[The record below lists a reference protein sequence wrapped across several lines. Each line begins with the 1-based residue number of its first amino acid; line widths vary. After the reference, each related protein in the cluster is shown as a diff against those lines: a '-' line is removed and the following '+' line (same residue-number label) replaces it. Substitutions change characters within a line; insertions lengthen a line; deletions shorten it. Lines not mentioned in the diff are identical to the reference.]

1 MIYYLLIATFLF
13 FGYFTKKTKQYYFI
27 SLILLFLFTGFRDIY
42 LGDYNNKAYIQAFN
56 VVDKLPQ
63 FSFSSNYTFEM
74 GFMLLNSLCK
84 TICNDFRFF
93 QVVYTA
99 IAIVLLHFVINK
111 MNITHKQR
119 CLFLFVYF
127 CMRFIINNWI
137 ILRQNI
143 AILIIW
149 NLLLTDTLPFKASV
163 KTFVIPYIVSC
174 YFHITSILNIICL
187 FLRDKLVLFKKNIT
201 YILTIS
207 ISLFLLFSGTRL
219 FQPIMNLMTQIGG
232 EKFKTYVG
240 SEINTFNIIYYIIRI
255 VIFTFL
261 FIYYSK
267 FRYKKKELLFT
278 INILAI
284 IFESINVA
292 IFSRF
297 MEYLMIGPYLTITV
311 SEEVFSNTNKIRFLL
326 IIYIA
331 MIFILVRSLI
341 TYGNGG
347 LLKYAFF

>member
-1 MIYYLLIATFLF
+1 M
-13 FGYFTKKTKQYYFI
+13 
-27 SLILLFLFTGFRDIY
+27 ILLFLFTGFRDIY

-99 IAIVLLHFVINK
+99 IAIVLLHFVIKK
-111 MNITHKQR
+111 MDISYKQR

-149 NLLLTDTLPFKASV
+149 NLLLIDKLPLKSSIKKV
-163 KTFVIPYIVSC
+163 IIPYVISC
-174 YFHITSILNIICL
+174 YFHITSMLNILCL
-187 FLRDKLVLFKKNIT
+187 YLKNKLILMKKEYTYVIT
-201 YILTIS
+201 MI
-207 ISLFLLFSGTRL
+207 ISLSFLFSGTKL
-219 FQPIMNLMTQIGG
+219 FQPIMNLMMQIGG
-232 EKFKTYVG
+232 EKFETYIG
-240 SEINTFNIIYYIIRI
+240 SETNMFNIVYYIIRI
-255 VIFTFL
+255 AVFTFL
-261 FIYYSK
+261 FLYYSK
-267 FRYKKKELLFT
+267 FRYRKKDLLFT

-284 IFESINVA
+284 IFGSINVA
-292 IFSRF
+292 IFQD
-297 MEYLMIGPYLTITV
+297 LWNI
-311 SEEVFSNTNKIRFLL
+311 
-326 IIYIA
+326 
-331 MIFILVRSLI
+331 
-341 TYGNGG
+341 
-347 LLKYAFF
+347 